1 MFENRNHIKVFIASS
16 VYNFQNE
23 LDRLYSILDEYGYD
37 VLISHKGTI
46 PLDSKLSNLDNCTFG
61 VKDCDVFL
69 GFIRPFY
76 GSGVLEE
83 GGLSIT
89 HIEFET
95 AYERNIP
102 RFILAD
108 YRVVFTRTLFNAC
121 KISKDSI
128 GNNKILDKRCIDM
141 YDMAIQN
148 DINPPIKRKGNWVQ
162 EYRNFDDIRIHIES
176 QFQFPD
182 RLRKLI
188 GDVH

>member
-1 MFENRNHIKVFIASS
+1 MFEDRNHIKVFIASS

-76 GSGVLEE
+76 GSGVLED

-108 YRVVFTRTLFNAC
+108 YRR
-121 KISKDSI
+121 
-128 GNNKILDKRCIDM
+128 
-141 YDMAIQN
+141 
-148 DINPPIKRKGNWVQ
+148 
-162 EYRNFDDIRIHIES
+162 
-176 QFQFPD
+176 
-182 RLRKLI
+182 
-188 GDVH
+188 

>member
-1 MFENRNHIKVFIASS
+1 
-16 VYNFQNE
+16 
-23 LDRLYSILDEYGYD
+23 
-37 VLISHKGTI
+37 
-46 PLDSKLSNLDNCTFG
+46 LSNLDNCTFG

-108 YRVVFTRTLFNAC
+108 IRFLNEKV
-121 KISKDSI
+121 K
-128 GNNKILDKRCIDM
+128 M
-141 YDMAIQN
+141 
-148 DINPPIKRKGNWVQ
+148 DIPPLQWCEMKG
-162 EYRNFDDIRIHIES
+162 
-176 QFQFPD
+176 
-182 RLRKLI
+182 K
-188 GDVH
+188 

>member
-1 MFENRNHIKVFIASS
+1 MLEI
-16 VYNFQNE
+16 
-23 LDRLYSILDEYGYD
+23 LYL
-37 VLISHKGTI
+37 
-46 PLDSKLSNLDNCTFG
+46 KLKDYIETLEEAFG

-108 YRVVFTRTLFNAC
+108 ISFLNGMHLIRIRQHLFQIMANELKMPHLLMPGIYCFVQAL
-121 KISKDSI
+121 ISVGLIMTDHRY
-128 GNNKILDKRCIDM
+128 LKRCL
-141 YDMAIQN
+141 
-148 DINPPIKRKGNWVQ
+148 
-162 EYRNFDDIRIHIES
+162 
-176 QFQFPD
+176 PD
-182 RLRKLI
+182 LELTR
-188 GDVH
+188 GG